1 MFCIWIGVQVS
12 GNMFCIILCVH
23 RVWNPS
29 LNLNPS
35 LTVIISHKAV
45 ERVRWSILVRLTY
58 ICTKCFKI
66 LADDIIKTPMEH
78 SETVSPQVIKEGR
91 FGSERKCSPWLCSKQ
106 PFYRQVLLYGYIHY
120 LFHFHTVSRI
130 SNVHHGRTRRK
141 ERRRLVVTVVSQVN
155 LV

>member
-58 ICTKCFKI
+58 IFALNVLKFLQMTLLK
-66 LADDIIKTPMEH
+66 PQWN
-78 SETVSPQVIKEGR
+78 TVKRFLHRWLKKVGLEVKEN
-91 FGSERKCSPWLCSKQ
+91 
-106 PFYRQVLLYGYIHY
+106 VLLDFVQSNHFTDKYSYTATYIIY
-120 LFHFHTVSRI
+120 SISILFLESRTSI
-130 SNVHHGRTRRK
+130 TEELDEKKDEGWLWQSFLK
-141 ERRRLVVTVVSQVN
+141 WI
-155 LV
+155 

>member
-1 MFCIWIGVQVS
+1 METCSASESEFKSVETCS
-12 GNMFCIILCVH
+12 MCTCVH

-29 LNLNPS
+29 LNLNTS

-91 FGSERKCSPWLCSKQ
+91 FGSERKCSP
-106 PFYRQVLLYGYIHY
+106 
-120 LFHFHTVSRI
+120 
-130 SNVHHGRTRRK
+130 
-141 ERRRLVVTVVSQVN
+141 
-155 LV
+155 